1 MYEPVAAGGF
11 KRISCFDSD
20 ESSSLVK
27 RTVNVLYAGGMH
39 YDALIIV
46 PGADGAQ
53 AEEAE
58 EL

>member
-39 YDALIIV
+39 YDALII